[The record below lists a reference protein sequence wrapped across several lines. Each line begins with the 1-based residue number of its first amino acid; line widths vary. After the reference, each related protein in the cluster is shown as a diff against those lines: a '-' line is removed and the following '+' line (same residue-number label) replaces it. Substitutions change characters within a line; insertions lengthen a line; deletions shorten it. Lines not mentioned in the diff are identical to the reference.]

1 MVYEDVFDELAAVGV
16 LPLLPWET
24 AEDRAAITMGE
35 EEVEDGGEGGQETQM
50 RVYANHLFL
59 SLLKNLRGKAEAYGK
74 GGMEGGLDC
83 YSAAGRPHLFLMN
96 NSHYMTLTI
105 RGGNGKSSLPPS
117 SSSSSSPGGLRRV
130 PSVSLASVLSEAF
143 MDRLVAVASESQRK
157 FIAAVWGA
165 LAEQTTNEKAL
176 GGLEY
181 VKGTQAMTFESGR
194 LVKARFAAFNSAMDE
209 IYTHQKGFS
218 VPDGGLR
225 GRLRE
230 EAKMTLLPSYT
241 AFYEKFQGTQF
252 SKKHM
257 DQYLRFPPAT
267 VGKMVE
273 ELYAG

>member
-1 MVYEDVFDELAAVGV
+1 MVYEDVFNELAAVGV
-16 LPLLPWET
+16 HPLLPWET
-24 AEDRAAITMGE
+24 AEDRAAITMGKE
-35 EEVEDGGEGGQETQM
+35 EEEDGGEEGQETQM

-59 SLLKNLRGKAEAYGK
+59 SLLKNLLAKAEAYGK
-74 GGMEGGLDC
+74 GGMEGGLDS

-105 RGGNGKSSLPPS
+105 RGGGGKSSLPPS
-117 SSSSSSPGGLRRV
+117 SSSSPGGLRRM

-143 MDRLVAVASESQRK
+143 MERLMAVTKESQKK

-181 VKGTQAMTFESGR
+181 VKGTQALTFESGR
-194 LVKARFAAFNSAMDE
+194 LVKARFAAFNTAME
-209 IYTHQKGFS
+209 GIYTHQKGFS